1 MKIVFHSEAL
11 RELRESQAW
20 YAKQG
25 AAEYGERLIEL
36 VDAKIKE
43 IAAAPE
49 SFPLDTQRAWARR
62 ARILKSPYT
71 LIFAVHEDVAIV
83 LAVAHGKRRPGYW
96 ARRIRS

>member
-11 RELRESQAW
+11 REPREAQGW

-25 AAEYGERLIEL
+25 THEYAERLVEL
-36 VDAKIKE
+36 VGAKVEE

-49 SFPLDTQRAWARR
+49 SFPVDAQRPWARR

-71 LIFAVHEDVAIV
+71 LIFTVHEGTAVV

-96 ARRIRS
+96 ARR